1 MSNVS
6 HYLSVKILTNNMC
19 SVVLKGTS
27 YKLQSNIVNFSPT
40 LRAYHETV
48 HTFRA
53 RKCETVL

>member
-27 YKLQSNIVNFSPT
+27 CRLQSNIVNFSPMKQSIPY
-40 LRAYHETV
+40 L
-48 HTFRA
+48 TFRA